1 MNYQAILPVP
11 FGTIG
16 IRCDDEALLGVDL
29 LPAQLATRPAASP
42 LAAEAV
48 RQLQDYFA
56 DPDREFRLPLKVA
69 ATPHQQQVWQAMLA
83 IPRGQ
88 TRSYGEL
95 AGQLHSSAQ
104 AVGGACGANPF
115 PILIP
120 CHRVVAKGGLGG
132 FMKRTGGDT
141 LDIKRWLLRH
151 EGAL

>member
-1 MNYQAILPVP
+1 MNYQAILSVP

-16 IRCDDEALLGVDL
+16 IRCDDDAVLAVDL
-29 LPAQLATRPAASP
+29 LRFRLESKPAANA

-48 RQLQDYFA
+48 RQLQRYFD
-56 DPDREFRLPLKVA
+56 DPDSEFALPLKVF
-69 ATPHQQQVWQAMLA
+69 ATPHQQKVWQAMLE

-95 AGQLHSSAQ
+95 AAQLHSSAQ

-120 CHRVVAKGGLGG
+120 CHRVVAKAGIGG
-132 FMKRTGGDT
+132 FMKQAGDHT